1 MNRKKDKKNTTDIY
15 VITFKI
21 NQRDLKTKHG
31 QINKQGGGDNGES
44 KTKEH
49 RKTTDDVAGP
59 HVTDMQEGKKKKKNV
74 RNLHARRSITRGFL
88 YTRCTW
94 IKHNTINEHSVII
107 IHR

>member
-1 MNRKKDKKNTTDIY
+1 MKLKSEQKNKRKNTTDIY

-59 HVTDMQEGKKKKKNV
+59 HVTDMQEGKKK
-74 RNLHARRSITRGFL
+74 RRT
-88 YTRCTW
+88 
-94 IKHNTINEHSVII
+94 
-107 IHR
+107 

>member
-1 MNRKKDKKNTTDIY
+1 MNRKKEKITDIY

-59 HVTDMQEGKKKKKNV
+59 HVTDMQEGKKKKKNKKS
-74 RNLHARRSITRGFL
+74 ACTPL
-88 YTRCTW
+88 YHKGLFVHTMHMDKTQYN
-94 IKHNTINEHSVII
+94 K
-107 IHR
+107 